1 MTRRRACGVS
11 LHYACIGFASS
22 PRSAPVLYL
31 ASRRLACSRL
41 RTNQLRGLLR
51 DADLFSHRFPA
62 PRASP
67 LVWFFLLT
75 QFAMP
80 PAQNTVVMF
89 QLRDDPKA
97 AKRQATTLLAVYAAA
112 VVPLA
117 FLFNAYL
124 TACGLSV

>member
-1 MTRRRACGVS
+1 MTQCTPCRE
-11 LHYACIGFASS
+11 IGRIRHPTPST
-22 PRSAPVLYL
+22 
-31 ASRRLACSRL
+31 
-41 RTNQLRGLLR
+41 RT
-51 DADLFSHRFPA
+51 
-62 PRASP
+62 
-67 LVWFFLLT
+67 
-75 QFAMP
+75 FAMP

>member
-1 MTRRRACGVS
+1 M
-11 LHYACIGFASS
+11 
-22 PRSAPVLYL
+22 
-31 ASRRLACSRL
+31 
-41 RTNQLRGLLR
+41 
-51 DADLFSHRFPA
+51 
-62 PRASP
+62 
-67 LVWFFLLT
+67 LT

-89 QLRDDPKA
+89 QLRDDPRA